1 MRQHHLDLNFSASKI
16 KVKGLCFWD
25 FLLLLSKCYH
35 FTQKWVLFG
44 LIHLKIKLIYNQ
56 FSPHLNSDLQVFLPG
71 SNRIREIMCCSSCSL
86 KQNPSQ
92 TCAYGA
98 RCFRDQTNTFT
109 LLYIFLL
116 ILNLYVLLTR
126 NLKKKKKKLQ
136 QPPNNLTA
144 AEITYSFLFSNS
156 SHNLESM

>member
-1 MRQHHLDLNFSASKI
+1 MLAKI
-16 KVKGLCFWD
+16 KVKEVSYWD
-25 FLLLLSKCYH
+25 FLLLLFKCYH
-35 FTQKWVLFG
+35 FTQNWVLFG

-56 FSPHLNSDLQVFLPG
+56 FSPHLNSDLQVFLQG

-98 RCFRDQTNTFT
+98 RRFRDQTNTST
-109 LLYIFLL
+109 LLYIILL

-126 NLKKKKKKLQ
+126 NWKKTQ
-136 QPPNNLTA
+136 QAITNLMA
-144 AEITYSFLFSNS
+144 AEITYSFLFSYS
-156 SHNLESM
+156 SHSIESV